1 MRDLGDKEVND
12 DWVKRKFL
20 LAIMPFE
27 KNTTKIIRSRSDF
40 ATMSSN
46 DILSEFISLKIMSKN
61 ADDALARSRGYK
73 KNNLAL
79 KAKVSYEEDEEED
92 DESIKHS

>member
-1 MRDLGDKEVND
+1 MMIGSS
-12 DWVKRKFL
+12 KFL

-27 KNTTKIIRSRSDF
+27 KSTTKIIHSRSDF
-40 ATMSSN
+40 LTMSSN

-61 ADDALARSRGYK
+61 AYDALARSRRYK

-79 KAKVSYEEDEEED
+79 KAKVNYEEEEE
-92 DESIKHS
+92 EEE